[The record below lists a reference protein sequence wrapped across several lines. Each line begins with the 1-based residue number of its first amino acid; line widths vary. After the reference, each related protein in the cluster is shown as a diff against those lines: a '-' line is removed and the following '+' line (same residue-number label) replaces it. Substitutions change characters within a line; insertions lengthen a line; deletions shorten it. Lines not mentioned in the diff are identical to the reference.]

1 MSLILFV
8 TKMILSF
15 RGNLDKAVQLF
26 DEALLL
32 VRTEAEMAQTF
43 ALREAAVAQ
52 NYVTNKMGIKPN
64 IFMG

>member
-1 MSLILFV
+1 
-8 TKMILSF
+8 
-15 RGNLDKAVQLF
+15 LDKAIELF

-32 VRTEAEMAQTF
+32 VRTEGEMAQTF
-43 ALREAAVAQ
+43 SLREAAIAQ